1 MTEEELREQL
11 KKMFATMHGEELY
24 NVWKI
29 LCQRASFWD
38 WFKVYQSFDVFA
50 NEVLQYWDFRAIFNT
65 YDAST
70 NFNVNDLYFASYCGK
85 FLSTDNLTIYF
96 PPIAGKLDE
105 AIDTIIRFKDDF
117 GFERIKE
124 VLNGTADEGTFL
136 TAGQEVKNV
145 LKELDTKSLVKV
157 YNDWCT
163 TPKEKIY
170 PMNEFYSVFDEFYDF
185 LGDYFES
192 DVDEAVRNYSRFSK
206 RDDWFFH
213 VPNTNEYESFT
224 DLTID
229 DSPIAENIDQIIWN
243 AIDYG
248 QDYGIQKIRKVLD
261 KHRKYGESFEPN
273 GYIEY

>member
-24 NVWKI
+24 NVWEKI
-29 LCQRASFWD
+29 CQRASFWD
-38 WFKVYQSFDVFA
+38 RFKVYQSFDLFA
-50 NEVLQYWDFRAIFNT
+50 NEVLQYWHFKAIFRT

-70 NFNVNDLYFASYCGK
+70 NFDVNDLYFSSYRGK

-96 PPIAGKLDE
+96 PPIADKLDE
-105 AIDTIIRFKDDF
+105 AIDTIIKFKDDF
-117 GFERIKE
+117 GSERIKE

-157 YNDWCT
+157 YNDWCMT
-163 TPKEKIY
+163 RKEKIY
-170 PMNEFYSVFDEFYDF
+170 PMNEFYGIFAEFYDF

-192 DVDEAVRNYSRFSK
+192 DVDEAVQSYSRFSK
-206 RDDWFFH
+206 RDDWFFY
-213 VPNTNEYESFT
+213 VPSTTEYESFT

-229 DSPIAENIDQIIWN
+229 DSPIAENIDRIIWN
-243 AIDYG
+243 AVDYD
-248 QDYGIQKIRKVLD
+248 QDYGLPKVRKVLD
-261 KHRKYGESFEPN
+261 KHKKYGEIFEPN